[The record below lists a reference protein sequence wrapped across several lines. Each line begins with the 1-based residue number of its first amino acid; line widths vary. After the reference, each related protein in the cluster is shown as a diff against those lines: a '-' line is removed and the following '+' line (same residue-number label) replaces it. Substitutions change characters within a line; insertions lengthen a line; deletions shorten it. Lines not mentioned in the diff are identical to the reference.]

1 MKLVRESLADQVY
14 KSVKDEI
21 LNGNLK
27 FGDKISEDSLAIQFG
42 VSRTP
47 IREALRMLSEY
58 GLIELSP
65 RSHASIAFISD
76 EDARDIADL
85 RIDLELFALDHI
97 KESVFLKMLPEISR
111 YAADCQYASSVGDRA
126 KSFEQDS
133 LFHLAIV
140 KSTGNKALINAYEK
154 LDAKIQMLRV
164 EQNLPE
170 GRLNDYLMQH
180 LKLIELL
187 KNGRTDDAK
196 TLTADHIKHE
206 SGRAFQEK

>member
-1 MKLVRESLADQVY
+1 MKIVRESLADQVY

-126 KSFEQDS
+126 KLFEEDS
-133 LFHLAIV
+133 LFHQAII
-140 KSTGNKALINAYEK
+140 KSTGNKALISAYER

-164 EQNLPE
+164 EQNESVNALSE
-170 GRLNDYLMQH
+170 YLNQH
-180 LKLIELL
+180 TMLIELL
-187 KNGRTDDAK
+187 KNNEYEKAK
-196 TLTADHIKHE
+196 ALTIEHIKHE
-206 SGRAFQEK
+206 SGRVFQK